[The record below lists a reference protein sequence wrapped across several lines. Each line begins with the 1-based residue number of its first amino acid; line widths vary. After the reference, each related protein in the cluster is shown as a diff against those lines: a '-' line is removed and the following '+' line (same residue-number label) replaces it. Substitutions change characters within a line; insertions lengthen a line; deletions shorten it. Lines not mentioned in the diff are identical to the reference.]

1 MPVTERKGRQVVSFS
16 QGELVHRD
24 RSTSPLAALP
34 TAIEPTGGHPRR
46 MELGMVPATRAQ
58 RKPFAFQRRRATPP
72 GISRV
77 VDDVEAALE
86 PAVGA
91 PSQTLPSGD
100 VSVSD
105 PVALRPV
112 PPPGGVLDRAA
123 MERVLARASELAS
136 QSSDAPDGM
145 SEAQLLDI
153 AKEVGIPSSLVQQAL
168 AEERTRVTL
177 QEETGMEAR
186 VMGPAAVTATRA
198 VSHTPEVVLA
208 ALEEWMRT
216 EYRMLEKR
224 RYGDRRTWE
233 QRSGVF
239 ADLDRSL
246 RGNQA
251 AATLSRAAEVSV
263 TVSAIGDGRTAV
275 RLDADLTNL
284 RRNRRN
290 GSIAMGV
297 TGVVLGTV
305 PVVLGATLAPI
316 AMLPL
321 FLLFGTTPLV
331 GMSVGGW
338 AMAKGHRKQAERAH
352 LAIEQL
358 LDRLEHGPLPRSALG
373 TGATPLLTESITAVA
388 QGVRDVARAVQ
399 DASRRRAL

>member
-1 MPVTERKGRQVVSFS
+1 M
-16 QGELVHRD
+16 
-24 RSTSPLAALP
+24 
-34 TAIEPTGGHPRR
+34 
-46 MELGMVPATRAQ
+46 
-58 RKPFAFQRRRATPP
+58 
-72 GISRV
+72 
-77 VDDVEAALE
+77 
-86 PAVGA
+86 
-91 PSQTLPSGD
+91 
-100 VSVSD
+100 
-105 PVALRPV
+105 
-112 PPPGGVLDRAA
+112 LDRAA

-153 AKEVGIPSSLVQQAL
+153 AKEVGLPATLVQQAM

-177 QEETGMEAR
+177 QEETGLEAR
-186 VMGPAAVTATRA
+186 MMGPATVSATRA
-198 VSHTPEVVLA
+198 VSRAPEVVLA
-208 ALEEWMRT
+208 SLEEWMRT

-251 AATLSRAAEVSV
+251 AATLSRAAEVSA

-284 RRNRRN
+284 RRYRRN
-290 GSIAMGV
+290 GGIALGA
-297 TGVVLGTV
+297 TGAMLGAV
-305 PVVLGATLAPI
+305 PVILGATLAPL

-321 FLLFGTTPLV
+321 FLLFGTAPLV
-331 GMSVGGW
+331 GLSVGGW
-338 AMAKGHRKQAERAH
+338 AMAKGHRKQAERAQ

-358 LDRLEHGPLPRSALG
+358 LDRLEHGPLPRSVLAAG
-373 TGATPLLTESITAVA
+373 TSPLLTESITAVA